1 MADLFSKLKK
11 GSILMWDVDQDQD
24 LPKRKEI
31 IRLLGIQNF
40 AYYKSDGHHRSYIKS
55 LARLKKCLSPD
66 IRDAK
71 HSYWMQIPT
80 SHFLF
85 TAHEI
90 KSNSWLASK
99 YFGKCLGS
107 YFVDSAS
114 LQNLDELLRRFDR
127 ARNIV
132 DDVKS
137 WVQKVESHKLEITKH
152 GIEDAVIEN
161 FQVSSL
167 AALVD
172 GYGEQA
178 VEQATQKL
186 QQWHQLHYWNNEIT
200 QEPSG
205 ALQEAVIAE

>member
-1 MADLFSKLKK
+1 MADLFSKIKK

-31 IRLLGIQNF
+31 IRLLGIENF
-40 AYYKSDGHHRSYIKS
+40 AYYKSDGHHRSYIKP
-55 LARLKKCLSPD
+55 LARLKKCLSTD
-66 IRDAK
+66 ISEAK
-71 HSYWMQIPT
+71 HGYWMQIPT

-114 LQNLDELLRRFDR
+114 LQNLDDLLRRFDR
-127 ARNIV
+127 TRNIV

-137 WVQKVESHKLEITKH
+137 WVQKVESHKQEITKY

-178 VEQATQKL
+178 VEQAKQKL

-205 ALQEAVIAE
+205 ALQEAVVGE